1 MPPSDPTPETPGPV
15 ATDRSTEGT
24 DMTSTVADASTLD
37 RARWAHLADLVTTA
51 ADRPPHASRAPFD
64 GTLIGEVPLCTADDV
79 ALAVSRARAA
89 QPAWAGLPIGRRC
102 AIARRFADLV
112 LEREAEILDLV
123 QAETGKSRMS
133 AFEELADVAL
143 TAAYY
148 AWTATRH
155 LRPRHRRGAIPV
167 LTKTVELRQPKG
179 VVGVISPWNYPLT
192 LAVSDAVPALLA
204 GNAVVLKPDSQTP
217 FTALL
222 AVQLLRE
229 AGLPQE
235 VFHVVTGPGATL
247 GTPLIDSVDYLMF
260 TGSTRTGRTVAQ
272 QCAELGGK
280 NPLLVLDDVDLSRV
294 VEGAVQ
300 ACFSNSGQ
308 LCISIE
314 RIYVQDAV
322 HDAFVAEFTDR
333 VTAMRIGPGDDWD
346 IEMGSLI
353 SAQQL
358 ETVSAHV
365 DDAVAKG
372 AHLLAGGRAR
382 PDLGPLFFEPT
393 VLTGVT
399 DEMTLARQETF
410 GPVVAIYRVA
420 DDDEAVARANDTA
433 YGLNASVWSGRRD
446 RLVVVGDAI
455 DRHHG
460 SERLLPREGHLVG
473 HPGQDGRL
481 EEQRPQVRTRPTAGQ
496 QVRALGD
503 RIVDVGADGLEL
515 LGTDQ
520 RAHLDVPVV
529 AGADP
534 HRRDPVGELRDERV
548 VHGVLHV
555 DPLDRDA
562 QLAGVGE
569 AGLHGALHHPDRAH

>member
-1 MPPSDPTPETPGPV
+1 
-15 ATDRSTEGT
+15 
-24 DMTSTVADASTLD
+24 MTSTAADAPTLD
-37 RARWAHLADLVTTA
+37 RARWAHLAGLVTTA

-112 LEREAEILDLV
+112 LERETEILDLV

-148 AWTATRH
+148 ARTAARH

-167 LTKTVELRQPKG
+167 LTKTVELRRPQG

-229 AGLPQE
+229 AGLPRE

-272 QCAELGGK
+272 QCAARLIGFSAELGGK

-308 LCISIE
+308 LCVSIE
-314 RIYVQDAV
+314 RIYVHDVV

-333 VTAMRIGPGDDWD
+333 VKAMRIGPGDDWD

-382 PDLGPLFFEPT
+382 PDLGPLFYEPT

-433 YGLNASVWSGRRD
+433 YGLNASVWSARRGQAVARRLRAGTVNINEGYAAAWGSHDAPMGGMGESGVGRR
-446 RLVVVGDAI
+446 
-455 DRHHG
+455 HG
-460 SERLLPREGHLVG
+460 REGIHKYTEAQTVA
-473 HPGQDGRL
+473 
-481 EEQRPQVRTRPTAGQ
+481 EQRV
-496 QVRALGD
+496 
-503 RIVDVGADGLEL
+503 I
-515 LGTDQ
+515 
-520 RAHLDVPVV
+520 
-529 AGADP
+529 
-534 HRRDPVGELRDERV
+534 PVGPSPLLSGERYAR
-548 VHGVLHV
+548 LMS
-555 DPLDRDA
+555 RA
-562 QLAGVGE
+562 VG
-569 AGLHGALHHPDRAH
+569 LMRRLP

>member
-1 MPPSDPTPETPGPV
+1 
-15 ATDRSTEGT
+15 
-24 DMTSTVADASTLD
+24 MTSTADAPILD

-148 AWTATRH
+148 ARTAARH
-155 LRPRHRRGAIPV
+155 LHPRHRRGAIPV

-222 AVQLLRE
+222 AVQLLRD
-229 AGLPQE
+229 AGLPRE

-247 GTPLIDSVDYLMF
+247 GTPLIDGVDYLMF
-260 TGSTRTGRTVAQ
+260 TGSTRTGRTVGQ
-272 QCAELGGK
+272 QCAERLIGFSAELGGK

-333 VTAMRIGPGDDWD
+333 VRAMRIGPGNDWD

-382 PDLGPLFFEPT
+382 PDLGPLFYEPT

-433 YGLNASVWSGRRD
+433 YGLNASVWSGRRGQAVAR
-446 RLVVVGDAI
+446 RLRAGTVNINEGYAAAWGSHDAPMGGMGESGVGR
-455 DRHHG
+455 RHG
-460 SERLLPREGHLVG
+460 REGIHKYTEAQTVA
-473 HPGQDGRL
+473 
-481 EEQRPQVRTRPTAGQ
+481 EQRV
-496 QVRALGD
+496 
-503 RIVDVGADGLEL
+503 I
-515 LGTDQ
+515 
-520 RAHLDVPVV
+520 
-529 AGADP
+529 
-534 HRRDPVGELRDERV
+534 PVGPSPLLSGERYAR
-548 VHGVLHV
+548 LMS
-555 DPLDRDA
+555 RA
-562 QLAGVGE
+562 VG
-569 AGLHGALHHPDRAH
+569 LMRRLP